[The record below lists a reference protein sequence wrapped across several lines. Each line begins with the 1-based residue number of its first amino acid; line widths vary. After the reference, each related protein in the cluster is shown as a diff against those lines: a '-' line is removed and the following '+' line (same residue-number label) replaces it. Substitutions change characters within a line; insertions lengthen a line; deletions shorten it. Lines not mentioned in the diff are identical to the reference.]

1 MGNSEVGKFTIFSLF
16 DNSSIFHCLQENPNL
31 FDNQTNNNNNNNNNG
46 NTTAN
51 TTANT
56 TLNTTTN
63 TTNNRSKI
71 TVNKKENS
79 PTKRIN
85 DFVRHTINTP
95 FGDNLHIEFFNYHM
109 YL

>member
-31 FDNQTNNNNNNNNNG
+31 YDNQTNNNNNNG

-51 TTANT
+51 TT
-56 TLNTTTN
+56 LNTTN

-71 TVNKKENS
+71 TVNKKEKIS